1 MAAGKYKLRD
11 GEQVRLTRAV
21 IAYNTVIE
29 AGDLVAI
36 SSGLI
41 IKAVAASTAVAWC
54 PDGHASGAATDTVV
68 EVTVG
73 NDFTLTTTG
82 DAVFAAAYRGV
93 EYDINDT
100 TQTIDYGASALDILT
115 VGIGEDAGV
124 VGTAA
129 GVTVKINKPIF

>member
-1 MAAGKYKLRD
+1 MATGKYVLKD
-11 GEQVRLTRAV
+11 GEQVRLTRAT
-21 IAYNTVIE
+21 IATATAIE

-41 IKAVAASTAVAWC
+41 IKAAAASAAIAWC
-54 PDGHASGAATDTVV
+54 PDGHDANSGTSV

-73 NDFTLTTTG
+73 DDFTLEGTG
-82 DAVFAAAYRGV
+82 DAVFAISYKGG

-100 TQTIDYGASALDILT
+100 TQTIDYGASSTDVLT
-115 VGIGEDAGV
+115 VGISEDAGV
-124 VGTAA
+124 VDTAA

>member
-11 GEQVRLTRAV
+11 GEKVRLTRAA
-21 IAYNTVIE
+21 IETATVIE

-36 SSGLI
+36 DSGYI

-54 PDGHASGAATDTVV
+54 PDGHAADSGTSI

-73 NDFTLTTTG
+73 NDFTLQTTSDT
-82 DAVFAAAYRGV
+82 AFAITHKGG

-100 TQTIDYGASALDILT
+100 TQTIDIAASSTDVLKI
-115 VGIGEDAGV
+115 GIGEDAGV
-124 VGTAA
+124 VGSADDI
-129 GVTVKINKPIF
+129 TVKINKPLF